1 MGTIA
6 PASRRLRTSEAAE
19 YCGST
24 RSTFEKKRVTGGGP
38 LFIKVGRTVVYD
50 TVDLDA
56 YLASRRRRSTS
67 GQ

>member
-1 MGTIA
+1 MQEIAGT
-6 PASRRLRTSEAAE
+6 SRRLRTREAAE

-24 RSTFEKKRVTGGGP
+24 QSTFEKKRVSGGGP
-38 LFIKVGRTVVYD
+38 SFIKVGRTVVYD
-50 TVDLDA
+50 TADLDA